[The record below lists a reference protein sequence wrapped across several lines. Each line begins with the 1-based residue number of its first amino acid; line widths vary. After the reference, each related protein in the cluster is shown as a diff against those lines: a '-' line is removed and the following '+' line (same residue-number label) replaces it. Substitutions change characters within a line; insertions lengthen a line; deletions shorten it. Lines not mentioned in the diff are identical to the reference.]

1 MQKRNIRLCYAI
13 AFLQGLVFYA
23 PVATLYRQANGVGV
37 FQITVIESISLAASL
52 AMELPWGW
60 IADRIGYRN
69 TLVICHFLYFISK
82 IVFWRAEGFGW
93 FLTERLL
100 LSIVLSGL
108 SGCDSAY
115 LFLSM
120 SGNNCPER
128 ESRRI
133 FGLWEA
139 LNTAGLVLACM
150 VFSLFIGENYRLA
163 ALFSAYTYGAALFAL
178 PVFAIRP
185 FGSCRRPAQTARI
198 LGHALPRPAVPA
210 LSPRRRALGGKQTD
224 HHGVLKSTPIS
235 AQRHPARCNGH
246 LHHPGD
252 LVEPFGRAIAPL
264 GWPPRGAPFGYP
276 AVWHGRDGLYPHGAL
291 CATHPFSC
299 RDDGVERGG
308 RPIYPFAYGHSKPAY
323 LRRQPRDSVV
333 RAFLCDEPDGH
344 QHKFGLWRPG
354 RSFGDSCPFP
364 GGRVL
369 FFRSISMFPGKSA
382 CQTSGN
388 MISSVL

>member
-120 SGNNCPER
+120 GGNNCPER

-163 ALFSAYTYGAALFAL
+163 ALFSAYTYGAAFLLSLFLPSVPLEAAAARPKLRAFWATLFQDRRFLLFLLGAALLAESKQTITVFLNQLQYLRSGIPPVAMGICTILVTLSSLLAAQSHRLAGRLGECCSAILLFGTGGMACILMALFAQPIL
-178 PVFAIRP
+178 SVAGMMALSAAGALFIPLRMDIQNRHISVANRATALSVHSFVMNLTATGTNLA
-185 FGSCRRPAQTARI
+185 FG
-198 LGHALPRPAVPA
+198 ALADHSVIPA
-210 LSPRRRALGGKQTD
+210 LFLGAAFCFFGLFLCFRGK
-224 HHGVLKSTPIS
+224 VLAK
-235 AQRHPARCNGH
+235 
-246 LHHPGD
+246 HPG
-252 LVEPFGRAIAPL
+252 I
-264 GWPPRGAPFGYP
+264 
-276 AVWHGRDGLYPHGAL
+276 
-291 CATHPFSC
+291 
-299 RDDGVERGG
+299 
-308 RPIYPFAYGHSKPAY
+308 
-323 LRRQPRDSVV
+323 
-333 RAFLCDEPDGH
+333 
-344 QHKFGLWRPG
+344 
-354 RSFGDSCPFP
+354 
-364 GGRVL
+364 
-369 FFRSISMFPGKSA
+369 
-382 CQTSGN
+382 
-388 MISSVL
+388 

>member
-120 SGNNCPER
+120 GGNNCPEQ

-150 VFSLFIGENYRLA
+150 AFSLFIGENYRLA
-163 ALFSAYTYGAALFAL
+163 ALFSAYTYGAAFLLSLFL
-178 PVFAIRP
+178 PSVPLEAAAARP
-185 FGSCRRPAQTARI
+185 K
-198 LGHALPRPAVPA
+198 L
-210 LSPRRRALGGKQTD
+210 
-224 HHGVLKSTPIS
+224 
-235 AQRHPARCNGH
+235 
-246 LHHPGD
+246 
-252 LVEPFGRAIAPL
+252 
-264 GWPPRGAPFGYP
+264 
-276 AVWHGRDGLYPHGAL
+276 
-291 CATHPFSC
+291 
-299 RDDGVERGG
+299 
-308 RPIYPFAYGHSKPAY
+308 
-323 LRRQPRDSVV
+323 
-333 RAFLCDEPDGH
+333 RAFWATLF
-344 QHKFGLWRPG
+344 QHKRNQLYLI
-354 RSFGDSCPFP
+354 CAA
-364 GGRVL
+364 L
-369 FFRSISMFPGKSA
+369 
-382 CQTSGN
+382 
-388 MISSVL
+388 